1 MSQKNAKRLRKLE
14 SRMNIAEATIQ
25 IHDSRLDKASKWASS
40 IEVAMQ
46 DTAED
51 AFEQH
56 LLRARYTAECKEHA
70 RDKAHAD
77 RRMRRILEAEE
88 AARSWK
94 AVAYGALVTAII
106 VLIIA
111 IAAVK
116 AKAIDPVPQET
127 TPENELA
134 ILIPETSTHS
144 EDDTK
149 KPPILVTSLYQIMD
163 SDKVDSK
170 FYDVP
175 LDADLQ
181 QLLWEACEESGIDM
195 SLALAVIW
203 EETDYRN
210 IIGDDG
216 ASFGYMQVQKKW
228 HEDRMARLDVT
239 DLMDPASNFR
249 VGCDYLAEL
258 LEIYPLANALAFY
271 NSGDPALRPYCERV
285 MDYMEML
292 EGGWV

>member
-1 MSQKNAKRLRKLE
+1 MSQRKEKYARELGHRVTDVEKRLDHLE
-14 SRMNIAEATIQ
+14 IFG
-25 IHDSRLDKASKWASS
+25 
-40 IEVAMQ
+40 VAPVHEESYCA
-46 DTAED
+46 DD
-51 AFEQH
+51 AFEEH
-56 LLRARYTAECKEHA
+56 LLRARYTAECKENA
-70 RDKAHAD
+70 RNKAFAD
-77 RRMRRILEAEE
+77 RRMRRTLEAEQ

-94 AVAYGALVTAII
+94 AVAYGSLVTAII

-127 TPENELA
+127 APANELA
-134 ILIPETSTHS
+134 ISIS
-144 EDDTK
+144 ENNASPTEHDEK
-149 KPPILVTSLYQIMD
+149 GHVFVTSLDQIMD
-163 SDKVDSK
+163 SDKVDAK
-170 FYDVP
+170 IYNVP

-195 SLALAVIW
+195 SLALAVIC
-203 EETDYRN
+203 EETNYRN

-216 ASFGYMQVQKKW
+216 ASFGYMQVQQKW
-228 HEDRMARLDVT
+228 HEDRMARLGVT

-249 VGCDYLAEL
+249 TGCDYLAEL

-271 NSGDPALRPYCERV
+271 NSGDPALRPYSERV
-285 MDYMEML
+285 MDYMDAL

>member
-1 MSQKNAKRLRKLE
+1 MSQKKEKYARELGRRVTDVEN
-14 SRMNIAEATIQ
+14 
-25 IHDSRLDKASKWASS
+25 RLDHLE
-40 IEVAMQ
+40 IFGVAPVHEESYSA
-46 DTAED
+46 DD
-51 AFEQH
+51 AFEEH
-56 LLRARYTAECKEHA
+56 LLRARYTAECKENA
-70 RDKAHAD
+70 RNKAHAD

-106 VLIIA
+106 ILIIA
-111 IAAVK
+111 IVAVK

-127 TPENELA
+127 APANEMAILTPENNDLPKEHDEKA
-134 ILIPETSTHS
+134 
-144 EDDTK
+144 
-149 KPPILVTSLYQIMD
+149 PILVTSLYQIMD

-175 LDADLQ
+175 LDTDLQ

-216 ASFGYMQVQKKW
+216 ASFGYMQVQQKW
-228 HEDRMARLDVT
+228 HEDRMARLGVT

-249 VGCDYLAEL
+249 TGCDYLAEL
-258 LEIYPLANALAFY
+258 LETYPLANALAFY

-285 MDYMEML
+285 MDYMEAL